1 MATYELLED
10 RAGSFRV
17 LVSGL
22 ENWIDAGGAARR
34 AASILAGGSPDQAP
48 DDSEGLDDF
57 EPVDEGA
64 EEPVD
69 DAPTTEA
76 RSASGEAVAED
87 RTAPTAPLLHL
98 AAFDADELVDHQAR
112 RPTME
117 LVDGVNTG
125 LTLPHLDL
133 YGASDPGGTPFLLL
147 QGPEPDHRWRAF
159 SADVVSL
166 ARRFDVQLVVSLGA
180 YPAPV
185 PHTRTCRVVATA
197 TSDALAGRV
206 GFLPGRME
214 VPASINA
221 MLERACADAGL
232 DAVGLWAQVPHY
244 VSNFP
249 FPAGTVALLDALAD
263 LTGLRFPTGG
273 LEAAAARTRQ
283 RIDDLVAQNPEHA
296 AMVRQLEQMADEL
309 PTPGPLPSADELAA
323 ELEHFLRGQPGADG

>member
-10 RAGSFRV
+10 RAASFRV

-34 AASILAGGSPDQAP
+34 AVSILAGGAP
-48 DDSEGLDDF
+48 DGEAPAPPGAGEATSGGETASGG
-57 EPVDEGA
+57 DEGA
-64 EEPVD
+64 PHQ
-69 DAPTTEA
+69 P
-76 RSASGEAVAED
+76 G
-87 RTAPTAPLLHL
+87 LLHI
-98 AAFDADELVDHQAR
+98 AAFDADDLVDHQAR
-112 RPTME
+112 RPTMQ
-117 LVDGVNTG
+117 LVDGVNVG
-125 LTLPHLDL
+125 VTLPRLDL
-133 YGASDPGGTPFLLL
+133 YATGDPRGEPFLLL

-159 SADVVSL
+159 AADVVDL

-185 PHTRTCRVVATA
+185 PHTRPSRVVATA

-221 MLERACADAGL
+221 VLERACADAGL

-249 FPAGTVALLDALAD
+249 FPAASAALLDALAD
-263 LTGLRFPTGG
+263 LTGIRFPVDA
-273 LEAAAARTRQ
+273 LQEAAAGTRR
-283 RIDDLVAQNPEHA
+283 RIDELVAQNPEHQ
-296 AMVRQLEQMADEL
+296 AMVGQLEQMADQL

-323 ELEHFLRGQPGADG
+323 ELEHFLRQSDDG